1 MGKALLRRK
10 ISLKEKPEKA
20 TSMITKVHYP
30 TLYLHDLPMKD
41 ADVGEKYSAEITL
54 KLSGI
59 TKRTGQRSSFD
70 FEVIDIKFK

>member
-1 MGKALLRRK
+1 MSKALLRRK

-20 TSMITKVHYP
+20 TMITKVHYP